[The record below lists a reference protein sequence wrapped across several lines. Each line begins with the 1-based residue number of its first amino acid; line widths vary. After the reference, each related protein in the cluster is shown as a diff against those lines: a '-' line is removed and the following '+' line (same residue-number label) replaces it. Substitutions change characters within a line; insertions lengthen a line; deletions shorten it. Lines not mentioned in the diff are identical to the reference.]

1 MPKYL
6 KIAFV
11 RDLEK
16 QVMEGELSHTRML
29 DLIQD
34 EVIKNYMKTAKSEP
48 VKYKVYIE
56 TKDIDYKLIDKF
68 LSSEDCKVV
77 TEIWKKYFPKN
88 SVIGFE

>member
-1 MPKYL
+1 MPEYL
-6 KIAFV
+6 KTAFV
-11 RDLEK
+11 RDLES
-16 QVMEGELSHTRML
+16 QVMMGKLSYTRML

-34 EVIKNYMKTAKSEP
+34 EVIKNYMKTPKSKP

-56 TKDIDYKLIDKF
+56 TKNIDYKLIDKF

-77 TEIWKKYFPKN
+77 TGIWKKYFPKN

>member
-1 MPKYL
+1 
-6 KIAFV
+6 
-11 RDLEK
+11 
-16 QVMEGELSHTRML
+16 
-29 DLIQD
+29 
-34 EVIKNYMKTAKSEP
+34 MKTKKSEL

-77 TEIWKKYFPKN
+77 TGIWKKYFPKN

>member
-1 MPKYL
+1 MPEYL
-6 KIAFV
+6 KTAFV
-11 RDLEK
+11 RDLES
-16 QVMEGELSHTRML
+16 QVMMGKLSYTRML

-34 EVIKNYMKTAKSEP
+34 EVIKNYMKTPKSEP

-56 TKDIDYKLIDKF
+56 TKNIDYKLIDKF

-77 TEIWKKYFPKN
+77 EEIWKKYFPKN

>member
-6 KIAFV
+6 KTAFV
-11 RDLEK
+11 KDLEK
-16 QVMEGELSHTRML
+16 QVMEGELSYTRML
-29 DLIQD
+29 ELIQD
-34 EVIKNYMKTAKSEP
+34 EVIKNYMKTTKSEP

-77 TEIWKKYFPKN
+77 EEIWKKYFPKN